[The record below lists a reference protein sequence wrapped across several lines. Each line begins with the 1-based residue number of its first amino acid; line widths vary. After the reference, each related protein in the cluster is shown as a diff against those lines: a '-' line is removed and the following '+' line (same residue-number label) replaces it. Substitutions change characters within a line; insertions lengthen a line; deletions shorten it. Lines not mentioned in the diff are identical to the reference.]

1 VTSSQS
7 TAADTQFAAPGG
19 KQSRG
24 HRIAI
29 ASAIVLGVLCAL
41 VANTLPV
48 FLVVLGRTLSLNEA
62 QVGYVAL
69 ADLGGIAIGSVMC
82 AMLPS
87 LIVRLGWRPVAMAG
101 MVLLVIGNLMAS
113 QAGAYAV
120 LLAARLLA
128 GTGAGFTM
136 AIAYAVLA
144 GGSHPA
150 RNLALFNVFQL
161 ASAAI
166 GVQYLGAIASAW
178 GTQGLFLLISAL
190 SASGAGLCYFLPR
203 SGRTESAAQTDATS
217 AHSEWISGPGWLA
230 IFAALLHF
238 IGTGAIFGFLAYMGI
253 AWGGDPDVVESSLST
268 VMLAAIAAAVIS
280 AFIGARFH
288 YMRPL
293 LVGYAILLAST
304 VLLFTVQPVGQFV
317 VFASLFGFG
326 WNVVM
331 PFQFAAVTHADKSDS
346 AAMLINASTLGGVA
360 IGPAIAGNYVTSDYG
375 LIIIGS
381 FAALVLALALLLLA
395 LKWHRAGTLEN

>member
-1 VTSSQS
+1 M
-7 TAADTQFAAPGG
+7 AAATGVAPGDFPTE
-19 KQSRG
+19 G
-24 HRIAI
+24 HHIAI
-29 ASAIVLGVLCAL
+29 GSAITLGVLCAL

-69 ADLGGIAIGSVMC
+69 ADLGGIAIGSILC

-87 LIVRLGWRPVAMAG
+87 LMMRLGWRLVALAG
-101 MVLLVIGNLMAS
+101 MVLLIIGNILAS
-113 QAGAYAV
+113 QAGGYSV
-120 LLAARLLA
+120 LLAARSLA
-128 GTGAGFTM
+128 GIGAGFTM

-144 GGSHPA
+144 GGNHPA

-166 GVQYLGAIASAW
+166 GVQYLSVIASSW
-178 GTQGLFLLISAL
+178 GAQGLFLLISVL
-190 SASGAGLCYFLPR
+190 SALGAGLCYFLPR
-203 SGRTESAAQTDATS
+203 SGRAESSTFSDDTQPN
-217 AHSEWISGPGWLA
+217 SERISGPGWLA
-230 IFAALLHF
+230 IIAALFHF
-238 IGTGAIFGFLAYMGI
+238 IGTGAVFGFLAYMGI
-253 AWGGDPDVVESSLST
+253 AWGGDPTVVESSLTT

-280 AFIGARFH
+280 AFVGARIH

-293 LVGYAILLAST
+293 LAGYVILLAAT
-304 VLLFTVQPVGQFV
+304 ILLFTVQPVGQFV

-326 WNVVM
+326 WNIVM
-331 PFQFAAVTHADKSDS
+331 PFQFAAITHADNSDS

-375 LIIIGS
+375 VILIGS
-381 FAALVLALALLLLA
+381 FAALVAALALLLIA
-395 LKWHRAGTLEN
+395 LKWHGAGVAAK